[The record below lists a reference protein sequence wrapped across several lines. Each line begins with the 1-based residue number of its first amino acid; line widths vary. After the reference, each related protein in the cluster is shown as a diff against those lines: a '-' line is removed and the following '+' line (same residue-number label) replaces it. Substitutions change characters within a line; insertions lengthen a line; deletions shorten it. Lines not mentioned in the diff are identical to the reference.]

1 MKYVIDTSVAFKW
14 ALAETDSDK
23 AILLRDD
30 FRNGIHEFR
39 APDLFP
45 TEIGNSLLTAER
57 RGRIQPGDWPIFFN
71 DIMLYCPVLHDA
83 APFLPRSYEIASLIQ
98 ASIYDS
104 LYIAL
109 AESESCELVTA
120 DDKLFRKAQPH
131 FAFVIQLGSM
141 P

>member
-14 ALAETDSDK
+14 AIAETDSDK
-23 AILLRDD
+23 AISLRDD
-30 FRNGIHEFR
+30 FQNGIHQLL

-45 TEIGNSLLTAER
+45 TEIANSLLVAER
-57 RGRIQPGDWPIFFN
+57 RSRIQPGDWPIFFN
-71 DIMLYCPVLHDA
+71 DIMRYCPGLHA
-83 APFLPRSYEIASLIQ
+83 ATPNLVRSYEIAAFIQ

-104 LYIAL
+104 LYVAL
-109 AESESCELVTA
+109 AESESCEFVTA

-131 FAFVIQLGSM
+131 FAFVIQLAGM

>member
-14 ALAETDSDK
+14 AIAEADSDK
-23 AILLRDD
+23 AISLRDD
-30 FRNGIHEFR
+30 YRNGIHQLL

-45 TEIGNSLLTAER
+45 TEIANSLLVAER
-57 RGRIQPGDWPIFFN
+57 RGRIQPGDWPVFFN
-71 DIMLYCPVLHDA
+71 DILRYCPILQA
-83 APFLPRSYEIASLIQ
+83 AVPNLVRSYEIAALIQ

-109 AESESCELVTA
+109 AESESCQLVTA
-120 DDKLFRKAQPH
+120 DDKLFRNAQPH
-131 FAFVIQLGSM
+131 FAFVIQLASM